1 MMSIDKL
8 LKNVNILQARTDKN
22 RTTALTTK
30 PQKQKLQNEH
40 TFLKIMQCCKLA
52 LF

>member
-8 LKNVNILQARTDKN
+8 LKNANILQARTDKN

-30 PQKQKLQNEH
+30 PQNHKNKNYKMS
-40 TFLKIMQCCKLA
+40 TRF
-52 LF
+52 